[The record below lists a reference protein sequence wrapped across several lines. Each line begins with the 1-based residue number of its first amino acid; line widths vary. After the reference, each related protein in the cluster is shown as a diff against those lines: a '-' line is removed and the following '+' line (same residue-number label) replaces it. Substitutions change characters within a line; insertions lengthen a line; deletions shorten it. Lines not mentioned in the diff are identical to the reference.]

1 MAKLV
6 VLTEGYAGTTHELKL
21 ERTTVGRLEDNTF
34 QLAEPSVSSHHCEI
48 ALRGKE
54 VVVKDLASTNGTFIN
69 GDPIKEAMLK
79 PGQILRLG
87 KLEIRLDDGSAPATG
102 SAPTATTPPPKK
114 AMGQT
119 GKIPGGVKLNELEQ
133 GTRVMGSPF
142 AKKSDKLN
150 KWFLIGGVA
159 VGVLIIGTILY
170 AIFQTDMIKQ

>member
-21 ERTTVGRLEDNTF
+21 ERTTIGRLEDNAF

-48 ALRGKE
+48 QLRGNE
-54 VVVKDLASTNGTFIN
+54 VLIKDLGSTNGTFIN
-69 GDPIKEAMLK
+69 GDQVKEAVLK
-79 PGQILRLG
+79 AGQILRLG
-87 KLEIRLDDGSAPATG
+87 KLELRLEDGTTPAATPGAAPAA
-102 SAPTATTPPPKK
+102 APQPKK
-114 AMGQT
+114 PLGQT

-150 KWFLIGGVA
+150 KIFLIGGVV
-159 VGVLIIGTILY
+159 VGMLIIGSIIF
-170 AIFQTDMIKQ
+170 AISRLNN